1 VTVPFK
7 SYLTSIADLTM
18 RGDAREESLTDFYEF
33 RLYGDDV
40 LLKRAL
46 LARSFIPKTLKT
58 DPPAEQ
64 VEELT
69 QLFETFFSF
78 ALPSLL
84 YRRRPGA

>member
-1 VTVPFK
+1 
-7 SYLTSIADLTM
+7 
-18 RGDAREESLTDFYEF
+18 
-33 RLYGDDV
+33 